1 MEYVY
6 ELWHFKIG
14 AEDEPDTEDPAQA
27 GKDIGIYTTEEKA
40 KAAITRLKDKVGFRD
55 WPGGFRIFRA
65 PLDRDGW
72 VDGFISWDDA

>member
-6 ELWHFKIG
+6 KLWHFKIG
-14 AEDEPDTEDPAQA
+14 AENEPDTEDPAQA
-27 GKDIGIYTTEEKA
+27 GKDLYTTEAKA
-40 KAAITRLKDKVGFRD
+40 KAAILRLRDQPGFRD

-72 VDGFISWDDA
+72 ADGFISWDDA

>member
-1 MEYVY
+1 MDRIY

-27 GKDIGIYTTEEKA
+27 AKDIGIYTTEA
-40 KAAITRLKDKVGFRD
+40 KARAAILPLRDKVGFRD
-55 WPGGFRIFRA
+55 WPDGFCIFRA
-65 PLDRDGW
+65 PLDHDGW

>member
-1 MEYVY
+1 MDYVY

-27 GKDIGIYTTEEKA
+27 AKDIGIYTTEAKA
-40 KAAITRLKDKVGFRD
+40 KAAILRLKDHVRFRD
-55 WPGGFRIFRA
+55 WPDGFRIFRA

-72 VDGFISWDDA
+72 ADGFISWDDA